1 MDDTQSI
8 AARLYV
14 GSYQKSEGR
23 GLYPV
28 DLTADGGLTCGAPFT
43 EALNASFA
51 AQAADGRYFILDE
64 MAGSLAVL
72 RRRED
77 GWQKVSEVQTH
88 GEQPCYVS
96 LHPAGDWAAVA
107 NYGSGSFALW
117 RLDDEGL
124 PKGPPRLVQSKG
136 SGAVEDR
143 QEGPH
148 CHCALFVPDGDS
160 LYVTDLGA
168 DAVLRL
174 KLEDGSEAETVYH
187 APPGTGP
194 RHLLFHPGGELAVL
208 VSELGSLLTTFEVT
222 PGELR
227 RIESRSTLPMGFSG
241 ESLGGHLTLSADGSR
256 VYVSNRGHD
265 SVAVFSLDEAGR
277 IEPLQHIDSGGSS
290 PRHML
295 LLDDLGLLVVAHEKD
310 GAVATFRVGE
320 DGRLEATGQSI
331 TVPGAC
337 FVLRTP

>member
-1 MDDTQSI
+1 MDDTQSK
-8 AARLYV
+8 AARLHV
-14 GSYQKSEGR
+14 GSYEKSGGR

-28 DLTADGGLTCGAPFT
+28 DLSADGGLTCDAPYT
-43 EALNASFA
+43 GALNASFA
-51 AQAADGRYFILDE
+51 AEAAEGRYFILDE
-64 MAGSLAVL
+64 MAGSLAVFHL
-72 RRRED
+72 DED
-77 GWQKVSEVQTH
+77 GWQKARQVPTL

-117 RLDDEGL
+117 RLDGEGL
-124 PKGPPRLVQSKG
+124 PKGQPRLVQSKG
-136 SGAVEDR
+136 SGPVEDR

-148 CHCALFVPDGDS
+148 CHCALFAPEGNS

-174 KLEDGSEAETVYH
+174 KLDHNSEMETVYH

-194 RHLLFHPGGELAVL
+194 RHLLFHPGGEVAVL
-208 VSELGSLLTTFEVT
+208 VSELGSLLSTFEVT

-227 RIESRSTLPMGFSG
+227 MIESRSTLPRGFSG

-277 IEPLQHIDSGGSS
+277 IEPLQHIESGGSS

-295 LLDDLGLLVVAHEKD
+295 LLEDLGLLVVAHEKD
-310 GAVATFRVGE
+310 SAVVTFRIVE
-320 DGRLEATGQSI
+320 DGRLEATGQSLKI
-331 TVPGAC
+331 PGAC
-337 FVLRTP
+337 FILHTS